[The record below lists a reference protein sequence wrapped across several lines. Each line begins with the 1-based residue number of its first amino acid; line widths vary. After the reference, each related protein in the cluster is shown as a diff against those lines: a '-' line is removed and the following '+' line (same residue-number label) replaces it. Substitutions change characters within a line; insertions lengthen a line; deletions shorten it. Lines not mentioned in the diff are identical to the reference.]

1 PLDLLLPIGA
11 MAAAVVVLLL
21 YLYFVRGFGKGVF
34 VSVARDLASKLRSIK
49 KLADDGKYAAAI
61 SLTYHTFEDMCG
73 SKTGLARRHS
83 ETARDY
89 ATRILKEI
97 PLDSSSVNELLQAY
111 EEARFSHHEITEE
124 TYDGAMRVFTDLYPR
139 IDAVPTTE

>member
-1 PLDLLLPIGA
+1 
-11 MAAAVVVLLL
+11 
-21 YLYFVRGFGKGVF
+21 
-34 VSVARDLASKLRSIK
+34 
-49 KLADDGKYAAAI
+49 
-61 SLTYHTFEDMCG
+61 
-73 SKTGLARRHS
+73 

-89 ATRILKEI
+89 ATRILKEL

-124 TYDGAMRVFTDLYPR
+124 IYDGAMRVFTDIYPR